1 MADKVDNLLAALR
14 GEAPPEPQPAPAA
27 AFVDSG
33 AGAAAEQVTAVLG
46 EKFAALEQKLD
57 DMASAQ
63 KPAEPEGPPPPQ
75 APTELT
81 LWLQTRIEL
90 MEKKLEM
97 AQHEALRANILLRER
112 EQAQRKAQR
121 EVEDL
126 FISIREQKRSASFDR
141 ELREHYSAAQARV
154 RDLEERLTLAQ
165 LRMVPA
171 EDVLLQMAT
180 DEGRN
185 LLEEQLRVQLAKAG
199 KAAAPAAPESEPS
212 VLPPAPPAPESVEL
226 PADPAAPPAPPT
238 PEMLSQASTDP
249 APPAPAARP
258 PEADVVGQRTAAL
271 LGRIL
276 DLEHRLDESER
287 LRRKDID
294 ERVRREEDILNAM
307 KQTRRQWQKSGGPD
321 VLVEAALETMVDS
334 LKERDKLQEEMSNI
348 VAALQDEPP
357 DSQKRPQLR
366 ARLSE
371 CQERMT
377 GMQDKLDK
385 QLALVQAWIERN
397 KGD

>member
-1 MADKVDNLLAALR
+1 MADKVENLLAALR
-14 GEAPPEPQPAPAA
+14 GEAPPEPQPAS

-33 AGAAAEQVTAVLG
+33 AGAAAAEKVTAVLS
-46 EKFAALEQKLD
+46 EKFTALETKLD
-57 DMASAQ
+57 EMASAQ

-185 LLEEQLRVQLAKAG
+185 LLEEQLRAQLAKAG
-199 KAAAPAAPESEPS
+199 GSTAPAAPESEPG
-212 VLPPAPPAPESVEL
+212 VLSPAPPAPGT
-226 PADPAAPPAPPT
+226 PTPPT

-258 PEADVVGQRTAAL
+258 PEADIVGQRTAAL

-307 KQTRRQWQKSGGPD
+307 KQTRRQWRKSGGPD

-334 LKERDKLQEEMSNI
+334 LKERDNLQEEMSNI

-357 DSQKRPQLR
+357 DSQKRPQLQT
-366 ARLSE
+366 RLTG

-377 GMQDKLDK
+377 GIQDKLDK
-385 QLALVQAWIERN
+385 QLALVQAWIERS

>member
-14 GEAPPEPQPAPAA
+14 GEAPSEPEASPAA
-27 AFVDSG
+27 AFTEPG
-33 AGAAAEQVTAVLG
+33 AGAAATEQVTAVLG
-46 EKFAALEQKLD
+46 EKFAALERKLEEIS
-57 DMASAQ
+57 AAQ

-81 LWLQTRIEL
+81 LWMQTRIEL

-154 RDLEERLTLAQ
+154 KDLEERLTLAQ

-180 DEGRN
+180 DAGRAA
-185 LLEEQLRVQLAKAG
+185 LEEQLKAQLLKSG
-199 KAAAPAAPESEPS
+199 ESAPPSPGTMESPEPS
-212 VLPPAPPAPESVEL
+212 G
-226 PADPAAPPAPPT
+226 PPAPPT
-238 PEMLSQASTDP
+238 PEILAQTS
-249 APPAPAARP
+249 PAPAAQP
-258 PEADVVGQRTAAL
+258 PEADIVGRRTAAL

-294 ERVRREEDILNAM
+294 ERVKREEDILSAM

-334 LKERDKLQEEMSNI
+334 IKERDEIQREMSNI
-348 VAALQDEPP
+348 VGALQDESP
-357 DSQKRPQLR
+357 DSQKRPQLQE
-366 ARLSE
+366 RLAE

-377 GMQDKLDK
+377 GVQEKLDK
-385 QLALVQAWIERN
+385 QMALVQAWIARS